1 MYVFLSGLLYTKS
14 SKNWEQKSSL
24 SPKPL
29 TNLCMWQS
37 SKHRLIRTGISEW
50 PVNLLL
56 FMGDVCIKML
66 KCTWVF
72 VCKPRLV
79 QIVQSTKCSWHVCV
93 CQSVCGLRER
103 ICDNSDWASSPEEMN
118 GIHIMC
124 RMNPVQMSVKWKMCD
139 RDWDRMKEESKSDWR
154 FWAIEVCVCECDAAD
169 WTTIYP
175 WDTRVAPCSS

>member
-1 MYVFLSGLLYTKS
+1 MYIFLSGLLYTKS

-37 SKHRLIRTGISEW
+37 SKHRLIQTGISEW
-50 PVNLLL
+50 PVNLLF

-66 KCTWVF
+66 KCTWVCAYAKIGSDCAEYK
-72 VCKPRLV
+72 VLL
-79 QIVQSTKCSWHVCV
+79 TLVCV
-93 CQSVCGLRER
+93 CHSVCGMREC
-103 ICDNSDWASSPEEMN
+103 ICDSSDRANSPEDMN

-124 RMNPVQMSVKWKMCD
+124 RMSRVQMSVKWKVCD
-139 RDWDRMKEESKSDWR
+139 RDWNRMKEESKSDWR

-169 WTTIYP
+169 WTTNP
-175 WDTRVAPCSS
+175 WDTGVAPCSS